1 MKAIID
7 YHRGEDKGAIL
18 INGERSF
25 IAVTIATSKTF
36 KSLKGAEKYMSKY
49 DYKKGRKQQIH

>member
-7 YHRGEDKGAIL
+7 YQRGEDKGAIL
-18 INGERSF
+18 INGEHSF

-36 KSLKGAEKYMSKY
+36 KSFKGAEKYMDKY
-49 DYKKGRKQQIH
+49 NYKKANKNMQQ